1 MKRIA
6 LCFLLGAA
14 LAGCSTVRPSMSYV
28 APEVTASDA
37 TVLAADAAEHLAPAL
52 PPAHTTLVLD
62 PPVTKQND
70 VMTPAMIEQLRATGY
85 GVVQVEPNRA
95 KDAPPVEGVP
105 LRYLVSPLQA
115 GVLMRLQYQ
124 GVEAARFYPRATDGS
139 LVESAPF
146 TVRQAGQ
153 QATAGV
159 SQ

>member
-6 LCFLLGAA
+6 ICILVGSA
-14 LAGCSTVRPSMSYV
+14 LAGCASVRPTMSYV
-28 APEVTASDA
+28 SPEVTANDA
-37 TVLAADAAEHLAPAL
+37 RVLAADAAEHLAQPL
-52 PPAHTTLVLD
+52 PPARTTIVLD
-62 PPVTKQND
+62 PPASRQDD
-70 VMTPAMIEQLRATGY
+70 VMTPAMVEQLRATGY
-85 GVVQVEPNRA
+85 GVVEAPRNPG

-124 GVEAARFYPRATDGS
+124 GVEAARFYPRSTDGS
-139 LVESAPF
+139 LVEAAPF

-153 QATAGV
+153 QTAGV